1 MLILPHEAME
11 LKMKAIGIWTL
22 IMWGWLS
29 AGFAIGSE
37 GDLFSSAIAK
47 FETGKFHA
55 ALEDLNQHSAI
66 SDARNTEVQIFLGQ
80 IYYRLNE
87 YQVAT
92 RYMERGVA
100 AALLEG
106 TEVRERWLQ
115 LLRFLYWELGDYEN
129 AIATIEDI
137 QKDYPDPIHED
148 WLVRLRFLVDASND
162 V

>member
-1 MLILPHEAME
+1 MKLNMKVIGISMLIL
-11 LKMKAIGIWTL
+11 
-22 IMWGWLS
+22 WGSLV
-29 AGFAIGSE
+29 AGFALGSE
-37 GDLFSSAIAK
+37 GDPFARAIAE
-47 FETGKFHA
+47 FESGNFHA
-55 ALEDLNQHSAI
+55 ALEHLNQHAAT
-66 SDARNTEVQIFLGQ
+66 SDARNTEVQIFRGQ
-80 IYYRLNE
+80 IYFRLNE

-92 RYMERGVA
+92 HHMEGGVA
-100 AALLEG
+100 AARLEG

-115 LLRFLYWELGDYEN
+115 LLRFLYWKLGDYEN